1 MGELTRRGEFRPVT
15 QDDLEYFGQS
25 QDIQRRQRVPVLH
38 GRNEYVF
45 FALFDGTGQDADDPR
60 QAKTNIGEL
69 REQVTLLKD
78 DPHSRVGYYYGE
90 GIGTQKN
97 PVVRGVDMAIAF
109 SWDKKL
115 EDAYRALSEQVRA
128 WQQQDPNAKISIVDA
143 GYSRGAVLAA
153 GLARLVDQYGIAD
166 PEQLTFGRDAQGNI
180 TVQSPRPPLVPRGEV
195 AQAALLFDPVGTGFP
210 EHYDA
215 RLPGSVISGTAFIA
229 MHEQR
234 KAFPH
239 MAILDLGLSA
249 DGRFANLPVPG
260 GHSNAGGGNRDPG
273 LEAGTFNLSVDY
285 LNTLVGRDV
294 FAYRALPDDPARYT
308 SYQVRGLTAVP
319 GLDGDGVRN
328 LREELANCKVVD
340 PCRDSERV
348 DEALASRFE
357 FRNVQV
363 RAPVPRLDARQ
374 EEPTSRTWPSPA
386 DPHHPDHALLQQ
398 IRSGVAAL
406 DRHAGR
412 AYDDASERL
421 SRSLLAASKSPGGGA
436 ATEPALA
443 SADHVVLGSDARN
456 AFVIQGALHD
466 PAHRHA
472 SVGVEEAL
480 RTPVEQADARLEAAN
495 QALAEQRRQAREHG
509 QAQQATQ
516 ETAPQRAALALP

>member
-1 MGELTRRGEFRPVT
+1 MGELTRGGEHRQVNAT
-15 QDDLEYFGQS
+15 DLAYYRQAQALQRS
-25 QDIQRRQRVPVLH
+25 QQAPALQ
-38 GRNEYVF
+38 GESGFVF
-45 FALFDGTGQDADDPR
+45 FALFDGTGQDADNPR
-60 QAKTNIGEL
+60 QARTNIGSL
-69 REQVTLLKD
+69 REQVLALAE
-78 DPHSRVGYYYGE
+78 DPTSRTSYHYE
-90 GIGTQKN
+90 AGIGTQDGFVERWLDK
-97 PVVRGVDMAIAF
+97 ATAF
-109 SWDKKL
+109 SWDKQL
-115 EDAYRALSEQVRA
+115 EDAYAALAAQAKLWKE
-128 WQQQDPNAKISIVDA
+128 QDPAVDIRVVGA
-143 GYSRGAVLAA
+143 GYSRGAVLVA
-153 GLARLVDQYGIAD
+153 GLARIVDRYGIAE

-406 DRHAGR
+406 DRHAGK

-421 SRSLLAASKSPGGGA
+421 SRSLLVASKAPGGGA
-436 ATEPALA
+436 ATEQALA
-443 SADHVVLGSDARN
+443 RADHVVLGSDARN
-456 AFVIQGALHD
+456 AFVVQGALHD
-466 PAHRHA
+466 PAHRRA
-472 SVGVEEAL
+472 YVGVEEAL

-495 QALAEQRRQAREHG
+495 QALAEQRRQAREHA

-516 ETAPQRAALALP
+516 ETAPRRAAFAVP